1 VTPASPSSDASDSRP
16 RRLSLLLAA
25 YLLAALAAVLSR
37 DVLATATPPTSFDS
51 RAMVSRAAVGASQ
64 ARTFAVR
71 EVLAAEI
78 TRPTPPPAPPAPA
91 AMPAARVSPPSS
103 SSDGAVSG
111 IATWYGGS
119 DGYDS
124 DDTMADGSLFN
135 PDDPTIAAA
144 NAWPLGAWLLVC
156 HDGRCIRVRVRDR
169 GTFSHAVDLSRGA
182 FAQLAPLSSGV
193 IDVTVQPLS

>member
-1 VTPASPSSDASDSRP
+1 
-16 RRLSLLLAA
+16 
-25 YLLAALAAVLSR
+25 
-37 DVLATATPPTSFDS
+37 
-51 RAMVSRAAVGASQ
+51 
-64 ARTFAVR
+64 
-71 EVLAAEI
+71 
-78 TRPTPPPAPPAPA
+78 
-91 AMPAARVSPPSS
+91 MPAARPPVWVSPPPA
-103 SSDGAVSG
+103 SSDGAISG

-144 NAWPLGAWLLVC
+144 NAWPLGAWLAVC
-156 HDGRCIRVRVRDR
+156 HDGRCIHVRVCDR
-169 GTFSHAVDLSRGA
+169 GSFSNAVDLSRGA